1 MNAQAPWIFT
11 GMLCLVLAGCS
22 PNGTSEQEGSR
33 SAGTADL
40 PQDLPGTEVY
50 RFECTELG
58 ALEFRFLG
66 PDTIDV
72 RFDGESYVMQ
82 QQRVASGAR
91 YAGDGAEF
99 WNKGDQAMV
108 IVGGHHVECSRIGNN
123 EKGTER

>member
-1 MNAQAPWIFT
+1 MQDKTTDTEI
-11 GMLCLVLAGCS
+11 
-22 PNGTSEQEGSR
+22 
-33 SAGTADL
+33 
-40 PQDLPGTEVY
+40 PQDLPGEEVY
-50 RFECTELG
+50 SFECTELG

-66 PDTIDV
+66 PETIDV

-108 IVGGHHVECSRIGNN
+108 IVGGHHVECSRIDNN